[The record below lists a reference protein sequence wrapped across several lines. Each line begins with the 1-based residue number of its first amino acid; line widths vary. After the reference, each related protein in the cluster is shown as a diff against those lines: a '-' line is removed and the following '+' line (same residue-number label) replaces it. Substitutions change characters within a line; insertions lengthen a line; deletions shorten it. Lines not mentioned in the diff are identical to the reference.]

1 VKETEKNIVVR
12 EADSG
17 DASAVAGLYRQL
29 VSTLAPDKHVNV
41 LEERLAEIRSDQNNF
56 LWVLERSGNVL
67 GTAFLTLCLDPMY
80 SRQPFALLDN
90 MVIEQSQQD
99 NGYGETLLSHIER
112 LCEQGIAQKSCCSAI
127 ANADLLIV
135 FFSVEVSLETPSEVS
150 RNIGQNSSGGAVVRR
165 LADRPR

>member
-112 LCEQGIAQKSCCSAI
+112 FCEQ
-127 ANADLLIV
+127 ADCTKIMLLSNSKRRSSHR
-135 FFSVEVSLETPSEVS
+135 FFQRRGFSGDSKRGFVKYRSQFERRRS
-150 RNIGQNSSGGAVVRR
+150 RAPAS
-165 LADRPR
+165 